1 MNETNQTRL
10 TAKDSLRTGSRTFF
24 FASFLLTSDVAHK
37 AARLYQFC
45 RYVDDV
51 VDLAK
56 DSSEAKMSIQH
67 LLSDFE
73 LIEPHDREIINA
85 RALFE
90 ECGIPLWIPRELL
103 RGVETDV
110 DGVEIRAEEDLLQYS
125 FRVAGTVGLMM
136 CYVLGVN
143 EASARNHAVDLGI
156 AMQLTNILR
165 DVKED
170 AMMGRRYIPSSWV
183 PNISIKDILSDSEC
197 IDQELITKGLERL
210 HALSEIY
217 YKSGFLGLPFIPIKS
232 RYAILIA
239 GELYRNIGLTIKDKG
254 YNFRG
259 DRVVIPLLSKFIIT
273 FRDVVLAT
281 LSKNFWSCPR
291 AHEKR
296 LHAPIATYPISS
308 EN

>member
-1 MNETNQTRL
+1 MNDQNQSRV

-24 FASFLLTSDVAHK
+24 FASFLLKPDVANK

-56 DSSEAKMSIQH
+56 DNSEAKQSIQY
-67 LLSDFE
+67 LLKDFE
-73 LIEPHDREIINA
+73 LKEPQDREIIDA

-90 ECGIPLWIPRELL
+90 ECGIPLWIPKELL
-103 RGVETDV
+103 RGVESDV
-110 DGVEIRAEEDLLQYS
+110 DGVEIDTEEDLLRYS

-136 CYVLGVN
+136 CYVLGVH
-143 EASARNHAVDLGI
+143 ESSARNHAVDLGI

-170 AMMGRRYIPSSWV
+170 AMMGRRYIPSSLV
-183 PNISIKDILSDSEC
+183 PDLSIRDILSASE
-197 IDQELITKGLERL
+197 IISDELIIQGLERL
-210 HALSEIY
+210 HALSERY
-217 YKSGFLGLPFIPIKS
+217 YKSGFLGLAFIPIKS
-232 RYAILIA
+232 RYAILVA
-239 GELYRNIGLTIKDKG
+239 GKIYRKIGLTIRDEG

-259 DRVVIPLLSKFIIT
+259 ERVVIPLFLKFIMTCTEVI
-273 FRDVVLAT
+273 LAT
-281 LSKNFWSCPR
+281 LSKSFWSCPR
-291 AHEKR
+291 AHEQQ

-308 EN
+308 KN